1 VGGGGCKDD
10 GIANVLVGHDGI
22 STIKPAKGKG
32 RGFVATFNIFQ
43 GTPTL
48 LEEPLFI
55 MRWTLKPPWDDGF
68 GSPPHQLVTHSA
80 WIAHLACVALLSQDI
95 YHITDVGNFPTTAE
109 PKILK

>member
-1 VGGGGCKDD
+1 MVGGGWPGGRGKAD

-48 LEEPLFI
+48 LEEPLPRI
-55 MRWTLKPPWDDGF
+55 TLG
-68 GSPPHQLVTHSA
+68 
-80 WIAHLACVALLSQDI
+80 
-95 YHITDVGNFPTTAE
+95 
-109 PKILK
+109 